1 MKAKGFTLIELMIVL
16 AILGIL
22 ATIIVPALMGG
33 SSASNGGLSW
43 GVNGMTETRCIRGY
57 EFVVG
62 ANGSTQQVLGANGG
76 GVPCN

>member
-16 AILGIL
+16 AICGIL
-22 ATIIVPALMGG
+22 LAIIVPAVMGG
-33 SSASNGGLSW
+33 SSASTGGLSY

-62 ANGSTQQVLGANGG
+62 RNGSTQQVLNAQGG
-76 GVPCN
+76 GVAC